1 MNKKYILSKTIFAS
15 ILAVGLLAG
24 TLAMAQTTS
33 DNPSAATQAANNS
46 TAITSGQATNTQG
59 NSQNP
64 NVPSSNM
71 RYGNSMGGGLSGR
84 MPVAGF
90 GRGGFSARSVT
101 TTHRST
107 GMFIWSAIVRL
118 ITTILLWVIM
128 IQIII
133 LLFWKIKSH
142 AKQKP

>member
-15 ILAVGLLAG
+15 VLAVGLLAG

-33 DNPSAATQAANNS
+33 DNPSAVT
-46 TAITSGQATNTQG
+46 QATNTQG

-71 RYGNSMGGGLSGR
+71 HYGNSMGSGLSGR
-84 MPVAGF
+84 MPMAGF
-90 GRGGFSARSVT
+90 SRGSSLARNVT

-142 AKQKP
+142 AKQKA

>member
-33 DNPSAATQAANNS
+33 DNPSAVT
-46 TAITSGQATNTQG
+46 QATNTQG

-64 NVPSSNM
+64 NVPSSNIH
-71 RYGNSMGGGLSGR
+71 YGNSMGRGLSGR

-90 GRGGFSARSVT
+90 GRGSSLARNVT
-101 TTHRST
+101 ATHRST